1 MCAFA
6 FQKGPDVGLLKR
18 SIMAVAAIGAAAA
31 IAADGAIPASA
42 ATTSGVRYQQI
53 QTATILLGPGVDQ
66 CTVIALSAAPS
77 AGSPAYVSA
86 LVENWAPGACTG
98 WIESSVNGG
107 AWTNVSPQQVAP
119 AGQGPNNPA
128 LFKTA
133 NYYAGP
139 GTSVRACIE
148 YGSAAATK
156 CTSAVTLAASTATPA
171 DDATPVY
178 WGQSVSVTID
188 SGPNMCFAAVNTS
201 TLTKAATSQAALNL
215 HAQYDGLPCTGWL
228 ESSSDN
234 GHTWTQ
240 VTSTYSLTNAGAQ
253 TYAFSPAVADGTGQL
268 VRACAQSTGAKVCSK
283 GW

>member
-1 MCAFA
+1 V
-6 FQKGPDVGLLKR
+6 QVQ
-18 SIMAVAAIGAAAA
+18 S
-31 IAADGAIPASA
+31 
-42 ATTSGVRYQQI
+42 T
-53 QTATILLGPGVDQ
+53 TILLGTGGDQ
-66 CTVIALSAAPS
+66 CSVFALSAAPS
-77 AGSPAYVSA
+77 TGSPAYVSA
-86 LVENWAPGACTG
+86 LVENWTPDTCTG

-119 AGQGPNNPA
+119 ASPAPNNPA

-133 NYYAGP
+133 
-139 GTSVRACIE
+139 
-148 YGSAAATK
+148 
-156 CTSAVTLAASTATPA
+156 
-171 DDATPVY
+171 
-178 WGQSVSVTID
+178 
-188 SGPNMCFAAVNTS
+188 
-201 TLTKAATSQAALNL
+201 TSQSALMM
-215 HAQYDGLPCTGWL
+215 HAQFGGLPCTGWL

>member
-1 MCAFA
+1 
-6 FQKGPDVGLLKR
+6 VGFLR
-18 SIMAVAAIGAAAA
+18 RAVMTVAAIGAAGA
-31 IAADGAIPASA
+31 IAAGGSVPALA
-42 ATTSGVRYQQI
+42 TTTSGVRYQQV
-53 QTATILLGPGVDQ
+53 QTATILLGPGLDQ
-66 CTVIALSAAPS
+66 CSVIALSATPS
-77 AGSPAYVSA
+77 TGSPAYVSA

-119 AGQGPNNPA
+119 ASQGPNNPA
-128 LFKTA
+128 LFKTG

-148 YGSAAATK
+148 YGPAAAAATK

-178 WGQSVSVTID
+178 WGQSMSVTID
-188 SGPNMCFAAVNTS
+188 SGPNMCFADVNTS
-201 TLTKAATSQAALNL
+201 TLTKAATSQSALIL
-215 HAQYDGLPCTGWL
+215 HAQYGGIPCTGWL

-234 GHTWTQ
+234 GRTWTQ
-240 VTSTYSLTNAGAQ
+240 VTSTYSLSNAGAQ

-268 VRACAQSTGAKVCSK
+268 IRACAQSTGAKVCSK

>member
-1 MCAFA
+1 V
-6 FQKGPDVGLLKR
+6 QVQ
-18 SIMAVAAIGAAAA
+18 S
-31 IAADGAIPASA
+31 
-42 ATTSGVRYQQI
+42 T
-53 QTATILLGPGVDQ
+53 TILLGTGGDQ
-66 CTVIALSAAPS
+66 CSVFALSAAPS
-77 AGSPAYVSA
+77 TGSPAYVSA
-86 LVENWAPGACTG
+86 LVENWTPDTCTG

-119 AGQGPNNPA
+119 ASPGPNNPA

-148 YGSAAATK
+148 YGTVTAATK
-156 CTSAVTLAASTATPA
+156 CTSAVTLAASPATPA

-178 WGQSVSVTID
+178 WGQPVSVTID
-188 SGPNMCFAAVNTS
+188 SGPNMCIANVNTS
-201 TLTKAATSQAALNL
+201 TLAKAATSQSALMM
-215 HAQYDGLPCTGWL
+215 HAQFGGLPCTGWL